1 MLLPVCL
8 FQWKFSNGN
17 TGSPSSSRATRMA
30 LPFHSPLGT
39 EASEITHW
47 SWSCASVCSLSL
59 PCRTLGRFFVEMRI
73 HSTNLGERQSSPKE
87 TCPKLSGGTDALAP
101 SDTGRPALSKQVTFG
116 LFWASVEGRCPY
128 FLYPPL
134 FNTQT
139 ATTYQTR
146 TYVLCAKTQLP
157 TRTSRG
163 GGCLNLS
170 QERFPHL
177 SRFEKLMGI
186 SETCQV
192 RQLVAQTDL

>member
-30 LPFHSPLGT
+30 LPFHSTLGT

-101 SDTGRPALSKQVTFG
+101 SDTDRPALSKQVY
-116 LFWASVEGRCPY
+116 FWALLGICGRQM
-128 FLYPPL
+128 PL
-134 FNTQT
+134 FPVPSTFQHTDGN
-139 ATTYQTR
+139 
-146 TYVLCAKTQLP
+146 
-157 TRTSRG
+157 
-163 GGCLNLS
+163 
-170 QERFPHL
+170 HL
-177 SRFEKLMGI
+177 SNPHI
-186 SETCQV
+186 CPV
-192 RQLVAQTDL
+192 C